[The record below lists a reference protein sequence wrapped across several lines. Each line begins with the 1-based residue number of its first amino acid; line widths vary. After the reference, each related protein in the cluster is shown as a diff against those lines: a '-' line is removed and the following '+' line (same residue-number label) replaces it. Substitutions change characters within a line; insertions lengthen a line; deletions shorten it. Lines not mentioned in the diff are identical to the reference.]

1 MISLA
6 LAGRWGEACGAEENL
21 GNLRQAGAA
30 LELPRFLV
38 PTPELVC
45 SNGLQN
51 GKRRGPGKS
60 D

>member
-45 SNGLQN
+45 SNGGVRWGSGGVL
-51 GKRRGPGKS
+51 GCS
-60 D
+60 